1 MDQLCFIFEDFDA
14 NDCDILKKRSSKVT
28 EVDVLSSTGGVSKLL
43 KKNARNKVDG
53 DDIDE
58 EDENK
63 LLSLTDMQKI
73 MLLNKPHIEDELTL
87 ECVLN
92 VLDGIIELHNAM
104 IIFTTNHLEQI
115 DPAFTRSGRIDF
127 HQEFTFATVN
137 TIKEMLYKIRKIDV
151 SNVKYKKYFDKMK
164 DYVISP
170 ADVQNICFKYKNE
183 NAVEILN
190 DIIAICDE
198 KIKNNNL
205 ICKKGLNI

>member
-1 MDQLCFIFEDFDA
+1 M
-14 NDCDILKKRSSKVT
+14 
-28 EVDVLSSTGGVSKLL
+28 
-43 KKNARNKVDG
+43 KKNARNKL
-53 DDIDE
+53 DDDDVHE

-63 LLSLTDMQKI
+63 SVSLTDMQKI
-73 MLLNKPHIEDELTL
+73 MLLNKPQIEDELTL

-127 HQEFTFATVN
+127 HLEFKLATVN
-137 TIKEMLYKIRKIDV
+137 IIKEMLYKIRKIDV
-151 SNVKYKKYFDKMK
+151 TNAKYKKFFDKMK

-183 NAVEILN
+183 NVTEILN
-190 DIIAICDE
+190 DIIALCNE
-198 KIKNNNL
+198 N
-205 ICKKGLNI
+205 KKLK

>member
-127 HQEFTFATVN
+127 HVEFTLATVS
-137 TIKEMLYKIRKIDV
+137 TIKEMLQKIRKIDV
-151 SNVKYKKYFDKMK
+151 TNSKYKKYFDKMK

-170 ADVQNICFKYKNE
+170 ADVQNICFRYKNE

-198 KIKNNNL
+198 KIKN
-205 ICKKGLNI
+205 

>member
-28 EVDVLSSTGGVSKLL
+28 EEDVLSSTGGVSKLL
-43 KKNARNKVDG
+43 KKNARNKLDDDG
-53 DDIDE
+53 IDE
-58 EDENK
+58 EGENK

-73 MLLNKPHIEDELTL
+73 MLLNKPQIEDELTL

-127 HQEFTFATVN
+127 HQEFTLATVN
-137 TIKEMLYKIRKIDV
+137 TIKEMLQKIRKIDV

-198 KIKNNNL
+198 KIKNCL
-205 ICKKGLNI
+205 LV